1 MTVDNA
7 SQKKR
12 LRIAVLARIFS
23 TSAGGAE
30 RYCASLVRH
39 LAPQHEI
46 HVFAQD
52 IRTQYPQVVFHQVP
66 LFCRRPRWLNQI
78 AFATYTWW
86 QTRKGFDVVHSHE
99 NTWHGDVQTIH
110 VLPFSYSWFVN
121 RHGISLFLKT
131 LQLITSPR
139 LLTYWVLEKLRMQHQ
154 PGRFLVAVSEPVK
167 TVLNKDLKLKMEHI
181 HVISPG
187 IEATHVHSS
196 TEKMQ
201 ARLDLGLPMQGKC
214 LLWVGNNAMKK
225 GLPTLLEAIAQLPKD
240 IFLVIVGSAT
250 PENKW
255 RSQVATLELEDRIYF
270 KGVLDD
276 MALAYTAADLLV
288 HPTLEDTF
296 GMVVLEA
303 MSHAVPAI
311 VSSAQYCGI
320 SAELTHFKNA
330 WVLENPTETPN
341 LIFAVIEILKS
352 DGYVNMCRNAL
363 EWASGHSWFH
373 LAQSQDTLYNKVK
386 TTKNSIINDH
396 EQ

>member
-30 RYCASLVRH
+30 RYCASLVKH

-139 LLTYWVLEKLRMQHQ
+139 LLTYWVLEKLRMRHQ

-167 TVLNKDLKLKMEHI
+167 TVLSKDLKLKMEHI

-201 ARLDLGLPMQGKC
+201 ARFDLGLPMQGKC

-276 MALAYTAADLLV
+276 MTLAYTAADLLV
-288 HPTLEDTF
+288 HPSLEDTF

-320 SAELTHFKNA
+320 SAELTHFKNTRILQEPLNSYS
-330 WVLENPTETPN
+330 LEN
-341 LIFAVIEILKS
+341 AIEQS
-352 DGYVNMCRNAL
+352 L
-363 EWASGHSWFH
+363 ESNTYQAMSQQAIAWAGTQDWSRLA
-373 LAQSQDTLYNKVK
+373 LAQEALYYDVARLKV
-386 TTKNSIINDH
+386 
-396 EQ
+396 

>member
-1 MTVDNA
+1 MTADNFP
-7 SQKKR
+7 QKKR
-12 LRIAVLARIFS
+12 LRVAVLARIFS

-30 RYCASLVRH
+30 RYCASLVKH
-39 LAPQHEI
+39 LASQHEI

-66 LFCRRPRWLNQI
+66 HFCRRPRWLNQI
-78 AFATYTWW
+78 AFDTYTWW

-110 VLPFSYSWFVN
+110 VLPFSYLWFVN
-121 RHGISLFLKT
+121 RHGFNLLFKT

-139 LLTYWVLEKLRMQHQ
+139 LLTYWVLEKLRMRHQ

-187 IEATHVHSS
+187 IEATHLHSS

-201 ARLDLGLPMQGKC
+201 ARLDLELPIEGKC
-214 LLWVGNNAMKK
+214 LLWVGNNAIKK
-225 GLPTLLEAIAQLPKD
+225 GLPTLLGALAGLPKD
-240 IFLVIVGSAT
+240 VFLVLVGSAT

-255 RSQVATLELEDRIYF
+255 RSQVAALGLQDRIYF

-276 MALAYTAADLLV
+276 MTLAYTAADLLV

-296 GMVVLEA
+296 GMVALEA

-311 VSSAQYCGI
+311 VSSEQYCGI
-320 SAELTHFKNA
+320 SAELTHLNNA
-330 WVLENPTETPN
+330 WILQDPLDAKALEK
-341 LIFAVIEILKS
+341 VIENS
-352 DGYVNMCRNAL
+352 L
-363 EWASGHSWFH
+363 ESNTQEAMSQKAIAWAGTQDWHH
-373 LAQSQDTLYNKVK
+373 LALAQEALYYDVVSLKA
-386 TTKNSIINDH
+386 
-396 EQ
+396 

>member
-1 MTVDNA
+1 MTADNS
-7 SQKKR
+7 SQKNR
-12 LRIAVLARIFS
+12 LRVAVLARIFS

-30 RYCASLVRH
+30 RYCASLVKH
-39 LAPQHEI
+39 LASQHEI

-66 LFCRRPRWLNQI
+66 LFFRRPRWLNQI

-110 VLPFSYSWFVN
+110 VLPFSYLWFVN
-121 RHGISLFLKT
+121 RHGLGLLFKT

-139 LLTYWVLEKLRMQHQ
+139 LLTYWALEKLRMRHQ

-167 TVLNKDLKLKMEHI
+167 AVLNKDLKHKLDHI
-181 HVISPG
+181 RVISPG

-196 TEKMQ
+196 SEKMQ
-201 ARLDLGLPMQGKC
+201 ARLDLGLPMHGKC
-214 LLWVGNNAMKK
+214 LLWIGNNAIKK
-225 GLPTLLEAIAQLPKD
+225 GLPTLLDALAQLPND
-240 IFLVIVGSAT
+240 FFLVIVGSAV

-255 RSQVATLELEDRIYF
+255 RSQVTALGLDDRIFF

-276 MALAYTAADLLV
+276 MTLAYTAADLLV

-303 MSHAVPAI
+303 MSHAAPAI
-311 VSSAQYCGI
+311 VSSEQYCGI
-320 SAELTHFKNA
+320 SAELTHLNNA
-330 WVLENPTETPN
+330 W
-341 LIFAVIEILKS
+341 ILQDPIDAK
-352 DGYVNMCRNAL
+352 AL
-363 EWASGHSWFH
+363 EKAIEKSLDSNTHEAMSQQAIAWAGTQDWQH
-373 LAQSQDTLYNKVK
+373 LALTQEALYYDVVRSKA
-386 TTKNSIINDH
+386 
-396 EQ
+396 

>member
-1 MTVDNA
+1 MTADNFP
-7 SQKKR
+7 QKKR
-12 LRIAVLARIFS
+12 LRVAVLARIFS

-30 RYCASLVRH
+30 RYCASLVKH
-39 LAPQHEI
+39 LSPQHEI
-46 HVFAQD
+46 HVYAQD

-66 LFCRRPRWLNQI
+66 HFCRRPRWLNQI
-78 AFATYTWW
+78 AFDTYTWW

-110 VLPFSYSWFVN
+110 VLPFSYLWFVN
-121 RHGISLFLKT
+121 RHGFNLLFKT

-139 LLTYWVLEKLRMQHQ
+139 LLTYWVLEKLRMRHQ

-187 IEATHVHSS
+187 IEATHLHSS

-201 ARLDLGLPMQGKC
+201 ARLDLELPIEGKC
-214 LLWVGNNAMKK
+214 LLWVGNNAIKK
-225 GLPTLLEAIAQLPKD
+225 GLPTLLGALAGLPKD
-240 IFLVIVGSAT
+240 VFLVLVGSAT

-255 RSQVATLELEDRIYF
+255 RSQVAALGLQDRIYF

-276 MALAYTAADLLV
+276 MTLAYTAADLLV

-296 GMVVLEA
+296 GMVALEA

-311 VSSAQYCGI
+311 VSSEQYCGI
-320 SAELTHFKNA
+320 SAELTHLNNA
-330 WVLENPTETPN
+330 W
-341 LIFAVIEILKS
+341 ILQDPLDAK
-352 DGYVNMCRNAL
+352 AL
-363 EWASGHSWFH
+363 EKAIESSLESNTHEAMSQQAIAWAGTQDWHH
-373 LAQSQDTLYNKVK
+373 LALAQEALYYDVVRSKA
-386 TTKNSIINDH
+386 
-396 EQ
+396 

>member
-1 MTVDNA
+1 MTADNS

-12 LRIAVLARIFS
+12 LRVAVLARIFS

-30 RYCASLVRH
+30 RYCASLVKH
-39 LAPQHEI
+39 HSSQHEI

-196 TEKMQ
+196 AEKMQ

-214 LLWVGNNAMKK
+214 LLWVGNNAIKK
-225 GLPTLLEAIAQLPKD
+225 GLPTLLEA
-240 IFLVIVGSAT
+240 
-250 PENKW
+250 
-255 RSQVATLELEDRIYF
+255 
-270 KGVLDD
+270 
-276 MALAYTAADLLV
+276 
-288 HPTLEDTF
+288 
-296 GMVVLEA
+296 
-303 MSHAVPAI
+303 
-311 VSSAQYCGI
+311 
-320 SAELTHFKNA
+320 
-330 WVLENPTETPN
+330 
-341 LIFAVIEILKS
+341 
-352 DGYVNMCRNAL
+352 
-363 EWASGHSWFH
+363 
-373 LAQSQDTLYNKVK
+373 
-386 TTKNSIINDH
+386 
-396 EQ
+396 

>member
-1 MTVDNA
+1 MTADNA

-30 RYCASLVRH
+30 RYCASLVKH

-270 KGVLDD
+270 KGVIDD

-330 WVLENPTETPN
+330 RILQEPLNSHALEN
-341 LIFAVIEILKS
+341 AIEQS
-352 DGYVNMCRNAL
+352 L
-363 EWASGHSWFH
+363 ESNTYQAMSQQAITWAGTQDWSRLS
-373 LAQSQDTLYNKVK
+373 LAQEALYYDVARLKV
-386 TTKNSIINDH
+386 
-396 EQ
+396 

>member
-1 MTVDNA
+1 MTADNS
-7 SQKKR
+7 SQKNR
-12 LRIAVLARIFS
+12 LRVAVLARIFS

-30 RYCASLVRH
+30 RYCASLVKH

-110 VLPFSYSWFVN
+110 VLPFSYLWFVN
-121 RHGISLFLKT
+121 RHGFNLLIKT

-139 LLTYWVLEKLRMQHQ
+139 LLTYWVLEKLRMRHQ

-167 TVLNKDLKLKMEHI
+167 AVLNQDLKHTLEHI
-181 HVISPG
+181 RVISPG

-196 TEKMQ
+196 SEKMQ

-214 LLWVGNNAMKK
+214 LLWVGNNAIKK
-225 GLPTLLEAIAQLPKD
+225 GLPTLLEALAQLPHD
-240 IFLVIVGSAT
+240 IFLVIVGSAA

-255 RSQVATLELEDRIYF
+255 RSQVTALGLDDRIFF

-276 MALAYTAADLLV
+276 MTLAYTAADLLV

-311 VSSAQYCGI
+311 VSAERYCGI
-320 SAELTHFKNA
+320 SSELTHLQNV
-330 WVLENPTETPN
+330 W
-341 LIFAVIEILKS
+341 ILQDPLDAS
-352 DGYVNMCRNAL
+352 AL
-363 EWASGHSWFH
+363 EKAIEKSLESNSHEAMSQQAIAWAGTQDWQH
-373 LAQSQDTLYNKVK
+373 LALAQEALYYDVVRSKA
-386 TTKNSIINDH
+386 
-396 EQ
+396 

>member
-1 MTVDNA
+1 MTADNFP
-7 SQKKR
+7 QKKR
-12 LRIAVLARIFS
+12 LRVAVLARIFS

-30 RYCASLVRH
+30 RYCASLVKH
-39 LAPQHEI
+39 LASQHEI

-66 LFCRRPRWLNQI
+66 HFCRRPRWLNQI
-78 AFATYTWW
+78 AFDTYTWW

-110 VLPFSYSWFVN
+110 VLPFSYLWFVN
-121 RHGISLFLKT
+121 RHGFNLLFKT

-139 LLTYWVLEKLRMQHQ
+139 LLTYWVLEKLRMRHQ

-187 IEATHVHSS
+187 IEATHLHSS

-201 ARLDLGLPMQGKC
+201 ARLDLELPIEGKC
-214 LLWVGNNAMKK
+214 LLWVGNNAIKK
-225 GLPTLLEAIAQLPKD
+225 GLPTLLGALAGLPKD
-240 IFLVIVGSAT
+240 VFLVLVGSAT

-255 RSQVATLELEDRIYF
+255 RSQVAALGLQDRIYF

-276 MALAYTAADLLV
+276 MTLVYTAADLVV

-311 VSSAQYCGI
+311 VSSEQYCGI
-320 SAELTHFKNA
+320 SAELTHLNNA
-330 WVLENPTETPN
+330 W
-341 LIFAVIEILKS
+341 ILQDPLDAK
-352 DGYVNMCRNAL
+352 AL
-363 EWASGHSWFH
+363 EKAIESSLESNTHEAMSQQAIAWAGTQDWHH
-373 LAQSQDTLYNKVK
+373 LALAQEALYYDVVRSKA
-386 TTKNSIINDH
+386 
-396 EQ
+396 

>member
-30 RYCASLVRH
+30 RYCASLVKH

-110 VLPFSYSWFVN
+110 VLPFSYSWLVN

-214 LLWVGNNAMKK
+214 LLWVGNNAIKK

-276 MALAYTAADLLV
+276 MTLAYTAADLLV
-288 HPTLEDTF
+288 HPSLEDTF

-311 VSSAQYCGI
+311 VSSAKYCGI
-320 SAELTHFKNA
+320 SAELPHLN
-330 WVLENPTETPN
+330 NSS
-341 LIFAVIEILKS
+341 ILQDPLDAK
-352 DGYVNMCRNAL
+352 AL
-363 EWASGHSWFH
+363 EKAIEHSLDSNTYEAMSQQAIAWAGTQDWHH
-373 LAQSQDTLYNKVK
+373 LALTQEALYYDVVSLKA
-386 TTKNSIINDH
+386 
-396 EQ
+396 

>member
-1 MTVDNA
+1 MTADNA

-110 VLPFSYSWFVN
+110 VLPFSYSWLVN

-240 IFLVIVGSAT
+240 ILLVIVGSAT

-276 MALAYTAADLLV
+276 MTLAYTAADLLV
-288 HPTLEDTF
+288 HPSLEDTF

-303 MSHAVPAI
+303 MSHAVPPI

-330 WVLENPTETPN
+330 RILQEPLNSHALEN
-341 LIFAVIEILKS
+341 AIEQS
-352 DGYVNMCRNAL
+352 L
-363 EWASGHSWFH
+363 ESNTYQAMSQQAIAWAGTQDWSRLA
-373 LAQSQDTLYNKVK
+373 LAQEALYYDVARLKV
-386 TTKNSIINDH
+386 
-396 EQ
+396 

>member
-1 MTVDNA
+1 MTADNA

-30 RYCASLVRH
+30 RYCASLVKH

-52 IRTQYPQVVFHQVP
+52 IRTQYPEVVFHQVP

-121 RHGISLFLKT
+121 RHGFSLFFKT

-139 LLTYWVLEKLRMQHQ
+139 LLTYWVLEKLRMRHQ

-167 TVLNKDLKLKMEHI
+167 TVLSKDLKLKMEHI

-201 ARLDLGLPMQGKC
+201 ARFDLGLPMQGKC
-214 LLWVGNNAMKK
+214 LLWVGNNAIKK
-225 GLPTLLEAIAQLPKD
+225 GLPTLLEALAQLPKD

-255 RSQVATLELEDRIYF
+255 RSQVTTLKLEDRIYF

-276 MALAYTAADLLV
+276 MTLAYTAADLLI

-303 MSHAVPAI
+303 MSHAVPPI

-330 WVLENPTETPN
+330 RILQEPLNSHALEN
-341 LIFAVIEILKS
+341 AIEQS
-352 DGYVNMCRNAL
+352 L
-363 EWASGHSWFH
+363 ESNTYQAMSQQAIAWAGTQDWSRLA
-373 LAQSQDTLYNKVK
+373 LAQEALYYDVARLKV
-386 TTKNSIINDH
+386 
-396 EQ
+396 

>member
-1 MTVDNA
+1 MTADNA

-52 IRTQYPQVVFHQVP
+52 IRIQYPQVVFHPVP

-99 NTWHGDVQTIH
+99 NTWQGDVQTIH

-225 GLPTLLEAIAQLPKD
+225 GLPTLLEALAQLPKD

-276 MALAYTAADLLV
+276 MTLAYTAADLLV

-320 SAELTHFKNA
+320 SAELTHLKNA
-330 WVLENPTETPN
+330 RILQEPLNSHALEN
-341 LIFAVIEILKS
+341 AIEQS
-352 DGYVNMCRNAL
+352 L
-363 EWASGHSWFH
+363 ESKTYQAMSQQAIAWAGTQDWSRLA
-373 LAQSQDTLYNKVK
+373 LAQEALYYDVARLKV
-386 TTKNSIINDH
+386 
-396 EQ
+396 

>member
-1 MTVDNA
+1 MTADNA

-121 RHGISLFLKT
+121 RHGFSLFFKT

-214 LLWVGNNAMKK
+214 LLWVGNNAIKK

-276 MALAYTAADLLV
+276 MTLAYTAADLLV
-288 HPTLEDTF
+288 HPSLEDTF

-303 MSHAVPAI
+303 MSHAVPPI

-330 WVLENPTETPN
+330 RILQEPLNSHALEN
-341 LIFAVIEILKS
+341 AIEQS
-352 DGYVNMCRNAL
+352 L
-363 EWASGHSWFH
+363 ESNTYQAMSQQAIAWAGTQDWSRLA
-373 LAQSQDTLYNKVK
+373 LAQEALYYDVARLKV
-386 TTKNSIINDH
+386 
-396 EQ
+396 

>member
-1 MTVDNA
+1 MTVDNS

-12 LRIAVLARIFS
+12 LRVAVLARIFS

-30 RYCASLVRH
+30 RYCASLVKH

-66 LFCRRPRWLNQI
+66 LFFRHPRWLNQI

-110 VLPFSYSWFVN
+110 VLPFSYLWFVN
-121 RHGISLFLKT
+121 RHGLGLFLKT

-139 LLTYWVLEKLRMQHQ
+139 LLTYWALEKLRMRHQ

-167 TVLNKDLKLKMEHI
+167 AVLNKDLKHKLEHI
-181 HVISPG
+181 RVISPG

-196 TEKMQ
+196 SEKMQ
-201 ARLDLGLPMQGKC
+201 ARLDLGLPKQGKC

-225 GLPTLLEAIAQLPKD
+225 GLPTLLEAFAQLPKD
-240 IFLVIVGSAT
+240 FFLVIVGSAA

-255 RSQVATLELEDRIYF
+255 RSQVTALGLDDRIFF

-276 MALAYTAADLLV
+276 MTLAYTAADLLV

-311 VSSAQYCGI
+311 VSAERYCGI
-320 SAELTHFKNA
+320 SSELTHLQNV
-330 WVLENPTETPN
+330 W
-341 LIFAVIEILKS
+341 ILQDPLDAS
-352 DGYVNMCRNAL
+352 AL
-363 EWASGHSWFH
+363 EKAIEKSLESNSHEAMSQQAIAWAGTQDWQH
-373 LAQSQDTLYNKVK
+373 LALAQEALYYDVVRLKA
-386 TTKNSIINDH
+386 
-396 EQ
+396 

>member
-1 MTVDNA
+1 MTEDNS

-30 RYCASLVRH
+30 RYCASLVKN
-39 LAPQHEI
+39 LSSQHEI

-66 LFCRRPRWLNQI
+66 LFFRRPRWLNQI

-110 VLPFSYSWFVN
+110 VLPFSYLWFVN
-121 RHGISLFLKT
+121 RHGLGLFLKT

-139 LLTYWVLEKLRMQHQ
+139 LLTYWVLEKLRMRHQ

-167 TVLNKDLKLKMEHI
+167 AVLNQDLKHKLEHI
-181 HVISPG
+181 CVISPG
-187 IEATHVHSS
+187 VERTHVHSS
-196 TEKMQ
+196 SEKMQ
-201 ARLDLGLPMQGKC
+201 ARLDLGLPMHGKC
-214 LLWVGNNAMKK
+214 LLWIGNNAIKK
-225 GLPTLLEAIAQLPKD
+225 GLPTLLDALAQLPND
-240 IFLVIVGSAT
+240 FFLVIVGSAV

-255 RSQVATLELEDRIYF
+255 RSQVTALGLDDRIFF

-276 MALAYTAADLLV
+276 MTLAYTAADLLV

-311 VSSAQYCGI
+311 VSSELYCGI
-320 SAELTHFKNA
+320 SAELTHLNNA
-330 WVLENPTETPN
+330 W
-341 LIFAVIEILKS
+341 ILQDPIDAK
-352 DGYVNMCRNAL
+352 AL
-363 EWASGHSWFH
+363 EKAIEKSLDSNTHEAMSQQAIAWAGTQDWQH
-373 LAQSQDTLYNKVK
+373 LALAQEALYYDVVRSKA
-386 TTKNSIINDH
+386 
-396 EQ
+396 

>member
-1 MTVDNA
+1 MTADNA

-30 RYCASLVRH
+30 RYCASLVKH

-276 MALAYTAADLLV
+276 MTLAYTAADLLV

-303 MSHAVPAI
+303 MSHAVPPI

-330 WVLENPTETPN
+330 RILQEPLNSHALEN
-341 LIFAVIEILKS
+341 AIEQS
-352 DGYVNMCRNAL
+352 L
-363 EWASGHSWFH
+363 ESNTYQAMSQQAIAWAGTQDWSRLA
-373 LAQSQDTLYNKVK
+373 LAQEALYYDVARLKV
-386 TTKNSIINDH
+386 
-396 EQ
+396 

>member
-1 MTVDNA
+1 MTADN
-7 SQKKR
+7 SYQKKR
-12 LRIAVLARIFS
+12 LRVAVLARIFS

-30 RYCASLVRH
+30 RYCASLVKH

-46 HVFAQD
+46 HVFSQV

-110 VLPFSYSWFVN
+110 VLPFSYLWFVN
-121 RHGISLFLKT
+121 RHGFNLLIKT

-139 LLTYWVLEKLRMQHQ
+139 LLTYWVLEKLRMRHQ

-167 TVLNKDLKLKMEHI
+167 AVLNQDLKHTLEHI
-181 HVISPG
+181 RVISPG

-196 TEKMQ
+196 SEKMQ

-214 LLWVGNNAMKK
+214 LLWIGNNAIKK
-225 GLPTLLEAIAQLPKD
+225 GLPTLLEALAQLPND
-240 IFLVIVGSAT
+240 FFLMIVGSAA

-255 RSQVATLELEDRIYF
+255 RSHVTALGLDDRIFF

-276 MALAYTAADLLV
+276 MTLAYTAADLLV

-311 VSSAQYCGI
+311 VSAERYCGI
-320 SAELTHFKNA
+320 SSELTHLQNA
-330 WVLENPTETPN
+330 WVLQDP
-341 LIFAVIEILKS
+341 LDAS
-352 DGYVNMCRNAL
+352 AL
-363 EWASGHSWFH
+363 EKAIEKSLESNSHEAMSQQAIAWAGTQDWQH
-373 LAQSQDTLYNKVK
+373 LALTQEALYYDVVRSKV
-386 TTKNSIINDH
+386 
-396 EQ
+396 

>member
-30 RYCASLVRH
+30 RYCASLVKH

-52 IRTQYPQVVFHQVP
+52 IRTQYPEVVFHQVP

-121 RHGISLFLKT
+121 RHGFSLFFKT

-167 TVLNKDLKLKMEHI
+167 TVLSKDLKLKMEHI

-276 MALAYTAADLLV
+276 MTLAYTAADLLV
-288 HPTLEDTF
+288 HPSLEDTF

-330 WVLENPTETPN
+330 RILQEPLNSHALEN
-341 LIFAVIEILKS
+341 AIEQS
-352 DGYVNMCRNAL
+352 L
-363 EWASGHSWFH
+363 ESNTYQAMSQQAIAWAGTQDWSRLA
-373 LAQSQDTLYNKVK
+373 LAQDALYYDVARLKV
-386 TTKNSIINDH
+386 
-396 EQ
+396 

>member
-1 MTVDNA
+1 MTADNA

-110 VLPFSYSWFVN
+110 VLPFSYSWLVN

-240 IFLVIVGSAT
+240 ILLVIVGSAT

-270 KGVLDD
+270 KGVLED
-276 MALAYTAADLLV
+276 MTLAYTAADLLI

-303 MSHAVPAI
+303 MSHAVPPI

-330 WVLENPTETPN
+330 RILQEPLNSHALEN
-341 LIFAVIEILKS
+341 AIEQS
-352 DGYVNMCRNAL
+352 L
-363 EWASGHSWFH
+363 ESNTYQAMSQQAIAWAGTQDWSRLA
-373 LAQSQDTLYNKVK
+373 LAQEALYYDVARLKV
-386 TTKNSIINDH
+386 
-396 EQ
+396 

>member
-1 MTVDNA
+1 MTVDNS
-7 SQKKR
+7 SQKNR
-12 LRIAVLARIFS
+12 LRVAVLARIFS

-30 RYCASLVRH
+30 RYCASLVKH
-39 LAPQHEI
+39 LASQHEI

-52 IRTQYPQVVFHQVP
+52 IRTQYPQVVFHHIP

-110 VLPFSYSWFVN
+110 VLPFSYLWFVN
-121 RHGISLFLKT
+121 RHGLGLFLKT

-139 LLTYWVLEKLRMQHQ
+139 LLTYWVLEKLRMRHQ

-167 TVLNKDLKLKMEHI
+167 AVLNKDLKHKLEHI
-181 HVISPG
+181 CVISPG
-187 IEATHVHSS
+187 VERTHVHSS

-214 LLWVGNNAMKK
+214 LLWIGNNAIKK
-225 GLPTLLEAIAQLPKD
+225 GLPTLLEALAQLPKD
-240 IFLVIVGSAT
+240 FFLVIVGSAA

-255 RSQVATLELEDRIYF
+255 RSQVTALGLDDRIFF

-276 MALAYTAADLLV
+276 MTLAYTAADLLV

-311 VSSAQYCGI
+311 VSSELYCGI
-320 SAELTHFKNA
+320 SAELTHLNNA
-330 WVLENPTETPN
+330 W
-341 LIFAVIEILKS
+341 ILQDPIDAK
-352 DGYVNMCRNAL
+352 AL
-363 EWASGHSWFH
+363 EKAIEKSLDSNTHEAMSQQAIAWAGTQDWQH
-373 LAQSQDTLYNKVK
+373 LALAQEALYYDVVRSKA
-386 TTKNSIINDH
+386 
-396 EQ
+396 

>member
-1 MTVDNA
+1 MTADNS
-7 SQKKR
+7 SQKNR
-12 LRIAVLARIFS
+12 LRVAVLARIFS

-30 RYCASLVRH
+30 RYCASLVKH

-52 IRTQYPQVVFHQVP
+52 IRTQYPQVVFHHVP

-110 VLPFSYSWFVN
+110 VLPFSYLWFVN
-121 RHGISLFLKT
+121 RHGLGLLFKT

-139 LLTYWVLEKLRMQHQ
+139 LLTYWVLEKLRMRHQ

-167 TVLNKDLKLKMEHI
+167 AVLNKDLKHKLEHI
-181 HVISPG
+181 RVISPG

-196 TEKMQ
+196 SEKMQ

-225 GLPTLLEAIAQLPKD
+225 GLPTLLEALAQLPKD
-240 IFLVIVGSAT
+240 FFLVIVGSAA
-250 PENKW
+250 PEHKW
-255 RSQVATLELEDRIYF
+255 RSHVTALGLDDRIFF

-276 MALAYTAADLLV
+276 MTLAYTAADLLV

-303 MSHAVPAI
+303 MAHAVPAI
-311 VSSAQYCGI
+311 VSAERYCGI
-320 SAELTHFKNA
+320 SSELTHLQNA
-330 WVLENPTETPN
+330 W
-341 LIFAVIEILKS
+341 ILQ
-352 DGYVNMCRNAL
+352 DPLDAIAL
-363 EWASGHSWFH
+363 EKAIEKLFESNSHEAMSQQAIAWAGTQDWQH
-373 LAQSQDTLYNKVK
+373 LALAQEALYYDVVRSKA
-386 TTKNSIINDH
+386 
-396 EQ
+396 

>member
-30 RYCASLVRH
+30 RYCASLVKH

-52 IRTQYPQVVFHQVP
+52 IRTQYPEVVFHQVP

-121 RHGISLFLKT
+121 RHGFSLFFKT

-139 LLTYWVLEKLRMQHQ
+139 LLTYWVLEKLRMRHQ

-196 TEKMQ
+196 TEKKQ
-201 ARLDLGLPMQGKC
+201 ARLDLGLPIQGKC
-214 LLWVGNNAMKK
+214 LLWVGNNAIKK
-225 GLPTLLEAIAQLPKD
+225 GLPTLLEALAQLPKD

-276 MALAYTAADLLV
+276 MTLAYTAADLLV

-330 WVLENPTETPN
+330 RILQEPLNSHALEN
-341 LIFAVIEILKS
+341 AIEQS
-352 DGYVNMCRNAL
+352 L
-363 EWASGHSWFH
+363 ESNTYQAMSQQAIAWAGTQDWSRLA
-373 LAQSQDTLYNKVK
+373 LAQEALYYDVARLKV
-386 TTKNSIINDH
+386 
-396 EQ
+396 

>member
-1 MTVDNA
+1 MTADNS

-12 LRIAVLARIFS
+12 LRVAVLARIFS

-276 MALAYTAADLLV
+276 MTLAYTAADLLV
-288 HPTLEDTF
+288 HPSLEDTF

-303 MSHAVPAI
+303 MSHAVPPI

-330 WVLENPTETPN
+330 RILQEPLNSHALEN
-341 LIFAVIEILKS
+341 AIEQS
-352 DGYVNMCRNAL
+352 L
-363 EWASGHSWFH
+363 ESNTYQAMSQQAIAWAGTQDWSRLA
-373 LAQSQDTLYNKVK
+373 LAQEALYYDVARLKV
-386 TTKNSIINDH
+386 
-396 EQ
+396 

>member
-1 MTVDNA
+1 MTADNFP
-7 SQKKR
+7 QKKR
-12 LRIAVLARIFS
+12 LRVAVLARIFS

-30 RYCASLVRH
+30 RYCASLVKH
-39 LAPQHEI
+39 LASQHEI

-66 LFCRRPRWLNQI
+66 HFCRRPRWLNQI
-78 AFATYTWW
+78 AFDTYTWW

-110 VLPFSYSWFVN
+110 VLPFSYLWFVN
-121 RHGISLFLKT
+121 RHGFNLLFKT

-139 LLTYWVLEKLRMQHQ
+139 LLTYWVLDKLRMRHQ

-187 IEATHVHSS
+187 IEATHLHSS

-201 ARLDLGLPMQGKC
+201 ARLDLELPIEGKC
-214 LLWVGNNAMKK
+214 LLWVGNNAIKK
-225 GLPTLLEAIAQLPKD
+225 GLPTLLGALAGLPKD
-240 IFLVIVGSAT
+240 VFLVLVGSAT

-255 RSQVATLELEDRIYF
+255 RSQVAALGLQDRIYF
-270 KGVLDD
+270 KGVLED
-276 MALAYTAADLLV
+276 MTLVYTAADLLV

-311 VSSAQYCGI
+311 VSSEQYCGI
-320 SAELTHFKNA
+320 SAELTHLNNA
-330 WVLENPTETPN
+330 W
-341 LIFAVIEILKS
+341 ILQDPLDAK
-352 DGYVNMCRNAL
+352 AL
-363 EWASGHSWFH
+363 EKAIESSLESNTHEAMSQQAIAWAGTQDWHH
-373 LAQSQDTLYNKVK
+373 LALAQEALYYDVVRSKA
-386 TTKNSIINDH
+386 
-396 EQ
+396 

>member
-1 MTVDNA
+1 MTADNA

-110 VLPFSYSWFVN
+110 VLPFSYSWLVN

-214 LLWVGNNAMKK
+214 LLWVGNNAIKK

-240 IFLVIVGSAT
+240 ILLVIVGSAT

-270 KGVLDD
+270 KGVVDD

-288 HPTLEDTF
+288 HPSLEDTF

-303 MSHAVPAI
+303 MSHAVPPI

-330 WVLENPTETPN
+330 RILQEPLNSHALEN
-341 LIFAVIEILKS
+341 AIEQS
-352 DGYVNMCRNAL
+352 L
-363 EWASGHSWFH
+363 ESNTYQAMSQQAIAWAGTQDWSRLA
-373 LAQSQDTLYNKVK
+373 LAQEALYYDVARLKV
-386 TTKNSIINDH
+386 
-396 EQ
+396 

>member
-30 RYCASLVRH
+30 RYCASLVKH

-201 ARLDLGLPMQGKC
+201 ARFDLGLPMQGKC
-214 LLWVGNNAMKK
+214 LLWVGNNAIKK
-225 GLPTLLEAIAQLPKD
+225 GLPTLLEALAQLPKD

-255 RSQVATLELEDRIYF
+255 RSQVTTLKLEDRIYF

-276 MALAYTAADLLV
+276 MTLAYTAADLLI

-303 MSHAVPAI
+303 MSHAVPPI

-330 WVLENPTETPN
+330 RILQEPLNSHALEN
-341 LIFAVIEILKS
+341 AIEQS
-352 DGYVNMCRNAL
+352 L
-363 EWASGHSWFH
+363 ESNTYQAMSQQAIAWAGTQDWSRLA
-373 LAQSQDTLYNKVK
+373 LAQEALYYDVARLKV
-386 TTKNSIINDH
+386 
-396 EQ
+396 

>member
-1 MTVDNA
+1 MTADNS

-12 LRIAVLARIFS
+12 LRVAVLARIFS

-30 RYCASLVRH
+30 RYCASLVKH
-39 LAPQHEI
+39 LASQHEI

-110 VLPFSYSWFVN
+110 VLPFSYLWFVN
-121 RHGISLFLKT
+121 RYGINLLFKT

-139 LLTYWVLEKLRMQHQ
+139 LLTYWALEKLRMRHQ

-167 TVLNKDLKLKMEHI
+167 AVLNKDLKHKLEHI
-181 HVISPG
+181 RVISPG

-196 TEKMQ
+196 SEKMQ
-201 ARLDLGLPMQGKC
+201 ARLDLGLPKQGKC
-214 LLWVGNNAMKK
+214 LLWVGNNAIKK
-225 GLPTLLEAIAQLPKD
+225 GLPTLLEALAQLPHD
-240 IFLVIVGSAT
+240 IFLVIVGSAA
-250 PENKW
+250 PESKW
-255 RSQVATLELEDRIYF
+255 RTQVATLGLENRIYF
-270 KGVLDD
+270 KGVLDN
-276 MALAYTAADLLV
+276 MALAYTASDLLV

-311 VSSAQYCGI
+311 VSAERYCGI
-320 SAELTHFKNA
+320 SSELTHLQNA
-330 WVLENPTETPN
+330 W
-341 LIFAVIEILKS
+341 ILQDPLDAS
-352 DGYVNMCRNAL
+352 AL
-363 EWASGHSWFH
+363 EKAIEKSLESNSHEAMSQQAIEWAGTQDWHH
-373 LAQSQDTLYNKVK
+373 LELAQEALYYDVVRLKA
-386 TTKNSIINDH
+386 
-396 EQ
+396 

>member
-1 MTVDNA
+1 MTADNFP
-7 SQKKR
+7 QKKR
-12 LRIAVLARIFS
+12 LRVAVLARIFS

-30 RYCASLVRH
+30 RYCASLVKH
-39 LAPQHEI
+39 LASQHEI

-66 LFCRRPRWLNQI
+66 HFCRRPRWLNQI
-78 AFATYTWW
+78 AFDTYTWW

-110 VLPFSYSWFVN
+110 VLPFSYLWFVN
-121 RHGISLFLKT
+121 RHGFNLLFKT

-139 LLTYWVLEKLRMQHQ
+139 LLTYWVLEKLRMRHQ

-187 IEATHVHSS
+187 IEATHLHSS

-201 ARLDLGLPMQGKC
+201 ARLDLELPIEGKC
-214 LLWVGNNAMKK
+214 LLWVGNNAIKK
-225 GLPTLLEAIAQLPKD
+225 GLPTLLGALAGLPKD
-240 IFLVIVGSAT
+240 VFLVLVGSAT

-255 RSQVATLELEDRIYF
+255 RSQVAALGLQDRIYF

-276 MALAYTAADLLV
+276 MTLVYTAADLLV

-311 VSSAQYCGI
+311 VSSEQYCGI
-320 SAELTHFKNA
+320 SAELTHLNNA
-330 WVLENPTETPN
+330 W
-341 LIFAVIEILKS
+341 ILQDPLDAK
-352 DGYVNMCRNAL
+352 AL
-363 EWASGHSWFH
+363 EKAIESSLESNTHEAMSQQSIAWAGTQDWHH
-373 LAQSQDTLYNKVK
+373 LALAQEALYYDVVRSKA
-386 TTKNSIINDH
+386 
-396 EQ
+396 

>member
-1 MTVDNA
+1 MTADNA

-30 RYCASLVRH
+30 RYCASLVKH

-121 RHGISLFLKT
+121 RHGFSLFFKT

-139 LLTYWVLEKLRMQHQ
+139 LLTYWVLEKLRMRHQ

-240 IFLVIVGSAT
+240 ILLVIVGSAT

-270 KGVLDD
+270 KGVLED
-276 MALAYTAADLLV
+276 MTLAYTAADLLI

-303 MSHAVPAI
+303 MSHAVPPI

-330 WVLENPTETPN
+330 RILQEPLNSHALEN
-341 LIFAVIEILKS
+341 AIEQS
-352 DGYVNMCRNAL
+352 L
-363 EWASGHSWFH
+363 ESNTYQAMSQQAITWAGTQDWSRLA
-373 LAQSQDTLYNKVK
+373 LAQEALYYDVARLKV
-386 TTKNSIINDH
+386 
-396 EQ
+396 